1 MKSNRGWGYGSICTQ
16 LVLAVWLFAC
26 GSDSKPTPVGMEPA
40 GGSAV
45 TGEGEVCGNDTD
57 DDGDG
62 QGDCSDP
69 DCLAV
74 VANPTA
80 PMPFAATVDWLYTPR
95 EGSACAPLQ
104 EGVAA
109 GALVPGRVA
118 VVRGSVADSE
128 GQPLGGARIRV
139 VGAPELGSTHSR
151 ADGIFDIAV
160 NGGAKITVEISG
172 PDWLMVH
179 RRAAVEPNSFAWVEP
194 AVLLPRS
201 ELVTAISLNGSGP
214 LQVARSEAS
223 EDASG
228 RRAPVVF
235 FPGGTQATALGADGN
250 EVPLDN
256 LGVRLTEF
264 TVGDRGPQAMP
275 ADLPASSAYT
285 YAFEL
290 GVDEADAMGA
300 RGVRFD
306 RALPVYLENFLGFP
320 AGTPVPVGYYDLE
333 ATEWQPEPDGVVIAI
348 IAEAGGIAQIDLD
361 GDGAAEGTV
370 ALEQAGFGADEPARL
385 AELYDAGQSLWRVQV
400 DHFSRFDLNW
410 GFGFPGDAEVPPWLA
425 ALAGLFD
432 TPDCAEGSVLRIDNR
447 TLGEAVAVPGTGYAL
462 FYQSDRAAGGQR
474 RTLDVEVAGA
484 TVPASLKHIDV
495 SFFIAGQRHE
505 EQLPPEALSRFRYA
519 WNGRDAFG
527 RPLQGAQSFELKIG
541 YAYDGDYTSNE
552 NSNGASFAEP
562 GSIRLTGSKTRQE
575 VVIERTT
582 KGKLGGWDA
591 RAYGLGGFSLD
602 VHHAY
607 DTAGRT
613 LYYGDGRQRSAETIP
628 PLVTD
633 VFAGTDLQGSEPFV
647 RSDGTLLF
655 VWEGVIYRF
664 EAGQAVPFAGGG
676 SPADG
681 RGDGGPATE
690 ALLGGAGDLTEGP
703 DGSIY
708 FWSDGMRRV
717 DPSGRIETVVGGGDQ
732 FILREGQL
740 ATESD
745 PITPSGLAVS
755 ADGIVYFSERADSEV
770 WRVNREQRL
779 EHVAGGNADGEA
791 RPATNAD
798 VFDPAGLAF
807 GPGGELFLAVEGR
820 DVVRRIDVDGLIHT
834 VAGIS
839 GDPGR
844 DGDGGPATAARVN
857 DPRDLAF
864 DRQGNLIIA
873 QVDGNLRIVGV
884 DGNIDTLVDVGTG
897 PDITVA
903 PDGSIYAGISGGDI
917 VKVAPSLPGA
927 SFDDVI
933 IAAEDGSEVYRFDP
947 NGRHLATVDSVS
959 GVEIRRFEYDAEG
972 RLARVI
978 EDDQRITSVERAED
992 GSPAAIVGPYGVR
1005 TELGIDADGYLA
1017 QVTDAAGQA
1026 VGLEYA
1032 AGGLLT
1038 AMTDA
1043 RGGRHEYAY
1052 DDAGRLVSDTD
1063 PSGASQVLEP
1073 SQDGSV
1079 ATITH
1084 TTPLGRATRHE
1095 RASGPAGE
1103 EQRVISPGGA
1113 LSVRLRDP
1121 AGNITVTG
1129 ADGSIATT
1137 RFAADPRFGAM
1148 APIHAETRVT
1158 MPSGLES
1165 VVYQSQ
1171 ITEIRDPADP
1181 LSLNRLQRETDVNDR
1196 IFTSEYD
1203 AATRTLIQRSPVG
1216 RELTTLFDERGRV
1229 IETRIPGLL
1238 PSFYAYDNDGRL
1250 LSATSGSGAD
1260 TRSVQ
1265 LGYGASGWL
1274 STSTNGLGQ
1283 SATFVPDAI
1292 GRTVRTDYAD
1302 GNSTAFAYDAASNLI
1317 GLTPPGQTQH
1327 QLEYDQRDLPSAY
1340 LPPELASGATP
1351 TTYAYDADKAL
1362 TTITLPGLDPISYS
1376 YTPAGLLSQVQHA
1389 GGAITLGYDAAERLI
1404 ASGSADGVSLAYSYD
1419 GPLPLATTWSGP
1431 IAGTVSRSYDDDFFV
1446 NAISVNNTPIAYAH
1460 DDDGLIVRAG
1470 ALTLTHDPTNA
1481 LLTATSIGDL
1491 DAAFTHTPRGELASH
1506 SVTGQDGALFAA
1518 THSYD
1523 ALGRIATTSETI
1535 AGVTTVTAHV
1545 YDSVGQLTQVTT
1557 NGVVSAAYR
1566 YDPDGN
1572 RLIIQTGGTTIEAT
1586 FDAQERLRTR
1596 GATEYGYTERGT
1608 LQTKTDAIGTTSYT
1622 YDSLGNLSAVTLP
1635 DGRALTYLTD
1645 AQDRRVAKFVGG
1657 ALQRGWLY
1665 QDSLKPIAELDP
1677 SGAVL
1682 SRFVYAT
1689 KSNVPDLMIQGGTTY
1704 ALLTDIRG
1712 SVRLVVNTATSEVV
1726 QRIDYGPFGEI
1737 VADSNPGFQPFGFA
1751 GGLYDVDTGLVRF
1764 GARDYDALIGRWT
1777 NKDPIGFAGGQT
1789 NLYAYVGN
1797 DPINVI
1803 DPRGTLP
1810 IVVVGLCAAGGCEIL
1825 AGAFVLSAAYATGL
1839 LENPFP
1845 VLANAVRALTD
1856 SLSQAECDIPDGGP
1870 RIVEHPSQRAAR
1882 RAAEREGGMG
1892 RHGLREDSE
1901 VPLRPGS
1908 QAPSGPRGVRPEA
1921 RSPESGRTVHHDPY
1935 GHRDGNIP
1943 PHYGVEGPGIDGTT
1957 HHTYPTTHDPMTN
1970 R

>member
-1 MKSNRGWGYGSICTQ
+1 MVKGNRAWGYGSICTP
-16 LVLAVWLFAC
+16 LVLAAWLLAC
-26 GSDSKPTPVGMEPA
+26 GSDSKPAPVGMEPA
-40 GGSAV
+40 GVGGSGTV
-45 TGEGEVCGNDTD
+45 TGEGEVCGNSAD

-62 QGDCSDP
+62 EGDCSDP

-80 PMPFAATVDWLYTPR
+80 PVPFAATVQWLYTPR
-95 EGSACAPLQ
+95 EGSDCAPLQ

-109 GALVPGRVA
+109 GALVPGRLA

-128 GQPLGGARIRV
+128 GQPLGGARIRI
-139 VGAPELGSTHSR
+139 VGAPELGSTRSR

-160 NGGAKITVEISG
+160 NGGAKVTVEISG
-172 PDWLMVH
+172 PDWLAVH

-214 LQVARSEAS
+214 LQVARSQAV

-235 FPGGTQATALGADGN
+235 FPSGTQALALGADGN
-250 EVPLDN
+250 EVPLDR

-264 TVGDRGPQAMP
+264 TVGERGPQAMP

-300 RGVRFD
+300 RSVSFD

-348 IAEAGGIAQIDLD
+348 VAEAGGIAQIDLD
-361 GDGAAEGTV
+361 GDGAAEGTA
-370 ALEQAGFGADEPARL
+370 ALEAAGFGADEPARL

-410 GFGFPGDAEVPPWLA
+410 GFGFPGDAEPPPWLA

-432 TPDCAEGSVLRIDNR
+432 LPGCADGSVLRIDNR
-447 TLGEAVAVPGTGYAL
+447 TLGETVALPGTGYSL

-495 SFFIAGQRHE
+495 SLFIAGQRHE
-505 EQLPPEALSRFRYA
+505 ERLAPEALSRFRYA

-527 RPLQGAQSFELKIG
+527 RPLQGSQTFELKIG

-562 GSIRLTGSKTRQE
+562 GSIRLTGSKTREE

-613 LYYGDGRQRSAETIP
+613 LYFGDGRQRSAETIP

-633 VFAGTDLQGSEPFV
+633 VFAGTDLVGREPFV

-655 VWEGVIYRF
+655 VSEGVIYSF
-664 EAGQAVPFAGGG
+664 AGGQAVPFAGGG

-690 ALLGGAGDLTEGP
+690 ALLGGARDLTEGP

-708 FWSDGMRRV
+708 FLSDGVRRV
-717 DPSGRIETVVGGGDQ
+717 DPTGRIETLVGGGSQ

-745 PITPSGLAVS
+745 PITPGGLAVS
-755 ADGIVYFSERADSEV
+755 ADGIIYFSERADSEV
-770 WRVNREQRL
+770 WRVNREQRF

-791 RPATNAD
+791 RPANTAD
-798 VFDPAGLAF
+798 VFDPAGLTF

-839 GDPGR
+839 GEPGR

-873 QVDGNLRIVGV
+873 QVDGNLRIVGI
-884 DGNIDTLVDVGTG
+884 DGNIDTLVDVGTSG
-897 PDITVA
+897 DITVA
-903 PDGSIYAGISGGDI
+903 PDGSIYAGLSGDSI

-927 SFDDVI
+927 SFGDVI
-933 IAAEDGSEVYRFDP
+933 IAAEDGSEVYRFDS
-947 NGRHLATVDSVS
+947 NGRHLATVDAVS
-959 GVEIRRFEYDAEG
+959 GVEVRRFEYDAEG
-972 RLARVI
+972 RLERVI
-978 EDDQRITSVERAED
+978 EDDQRITSIERAAD
-992 GSPAAIVGPYGVR
+992 GSPSAIVGPYGVR
-1005 TELGIDADGYLA
+1005 TELAVDTDGYLA

-1026 VGLEYA
+1026 VALEYA

-1038 AMTDA
+1038 SMTDA

-1063 PSGASQVLEP
+1063 PSGAAQVLEP

-1095 RASGPAGE
+1095 RATSPAGE
-1103 EQRVISPGGA
+1103 EQRVITPGGA
-1113 LSVRLRDP
+1113 LSSRLRDP
-1121 AGNITVTG
+1121 AGNITVSS

-1137 RFAADPRFGAM
+1137 RFEADPRFGAM
-1148 APIHAETRVT
+1148 APIHAEMRITL
-1158 MPSGLES
+1158 PSGLES

-1171 ITEIRDPADP
+1171 VTELTNPADP
-1181 LSLNRLQRETDVNDR
+1181 LSLSRQQRETDINDR

-1203 AATRTLIQRSPVG
+1203 AATRTLIERSPVG
-1216 RELTTLFDERGRV
+1216 RELTTLFDDRGRV
-1229 IETRIPGLL
+1229 IETRVPGLL
-1238 PSFYAYDNDGRL
+1238 PSFYAYDADGRL
-1250 LSATSGSGAD
+1250 VSVTSGSGAD
-1260 TRSVQ
+1260 TRRVE
-1265 LGYGASGWL
+1265 LDYDASGWL
-1274 STSTNGLGQ
+1274 STSTDALGQ
-1283 SATFVPDAI
+1283 STTLVPDAI
-1292 GRTVRTDYAD
+1292 GRTVRNEYAD
-1302 GNSTAFAYDAASNLI
+1302 GTSTAFAYDATSNLI
-1317 GLTPPGQTQH
+1317 GLTPPGQAPH
-1327 QLEYDQRDLPSAY
+1327 QLEYDARDLLSTY

-1362 TTITLPGLDPISYS
+1362 TAITLPGLDPITYG
-1376 YTPAGLLSQVQHA
+1376 YTPAGLLNGVQHA
-1389 GGAITLGYDAAERLI
+1389 AGTITLGYDAAERLI
-1404 ASGSADGVSLAYSYD
+1404 TTASPDGVSLAYSYD
-1419 GPLPLATTWSGP
+1419 GSLPLATTWSGA
-1431 IAGTVSRSYDDDFFV
+1431 IAGTVSRTYDDDFFV
-1446 NAISVNNTPIAYAH
+1446 TAISVNDTAIAYTR

-1481 LLTATSIGDL
+1481 LLTATGIGDL
-1491 DAAFTHTPRGELASH
+1491 DATFTHTARGELASH
-1506 SVTGQDGALFAA
+1506 SVTGQDGALFAT
-1518 THSYD
+1518 THTYD
-1523 ALGRIATTSETI
+1523 ALGRIATSSETI
-1535 AGVTTVTAHV
+1535 AGVNTLTAYS
-1545 YDSVGQLTQVTT
+1545 YDSVGQLTQATT
-1557 NGVVSAAYR
+1557 NGTVSAAYT

-1572 RLIIQTGGTTIEAT
+1572 RLSIQTGAT
-1586 FDAQERLRTR
+1586 SAQASFDAQERLLTQ

-1608 LQTKTDAIGTTSYT
+1608 LQTKTDASGTTSYT
-1622 YDSLGNLSAVTLP
+1622 YDPLGNLSAVTLP

-1645 AQDRRVAKFVGG
+1645 AQNRRVAKLVGG
-1657 ALQRGWLY
+1657 TLQRGWLY
-1665 QDSLKPIAELDP
+1665 QDNLKPIAELDP
-1677 SGAVL
+1677 AGAVL

-1689 KSNVPDLMIQGGTTY
+1689 KSNAPDLMIQGATTY
-1704 ALLTDIRG
+1704 AFITDIRG
-1712 SVRLVVNTATSEVV
+1712 SVRLVVNTTTSEVV
-1726 QRIDYGPFGEI
+1726 QQIDYGPFGEI
-1737 VADSNPGFQPFGFA
+1737 TADSNPGFQPFGFA
-1751 GGLYDVDTGLVRF
+1751 GGLYDVDTGLTRF
-1764 GARDYDALIGRWT
+1764 GARDYDAQSGRWT
-1777 NKDPIGFAGGQT
+1777 NKDPLGFGGGQA

-1797 DPINVI
+1797 DPINAVDPDGEAALLVPVLVSGITSGLI
-1803 DPRGTLP
+1803 D
-1810 IVVVGLCAAGGCEIL
+1810 AGIQYAVNGCIDWGQAGMSAL
-1825 AGAFVLSAAYATGL
+1825 AGAAFGAALGAA
-1839 LENPFP
+1839 P
-1845 VLANAVRALTD
+1845 RALVA
-1856 SLSQAECDIPDGGP
+1856 LRGGAIAGKTLNGTVGNAAAG
-1870 RIVEHPSQRAAR
+1870 IVREVLKGRQPLTALTSGQR
-1882 RAAEREGGMG
+1882 RAAAAFYRDVATRMGGREAAAASKYNVARAEFLEGT
-1892 RHGLREDSE
+1892 RSSLSRT
-1901 VPLRPGS
+1901 L
-1908 QAPSGPRGVRPEA
+1908 PEFIKN
-1921 RSPESGRTVHHDPY
+1921 GFK
-1935 GHRDGNIP
+1935 
-1943 PHYGVEGPGIDGTT
+1943 
-1957 HHTYPTTHDPMTN
+1957 
-1970 R
+1970 